1 MCDSVCVCVC
11 VCGGVTQCV
20 CVCDSVCVSVCV
32 CVCVQYANLHVLT
45 NQAEPPPMFAL
56 VSYGKPLDGPLPLQ
70 INTVMITP
78 QILP

>member
-1 MCDSVCVCVC
+1 MHVCVRLSVCVGGGLSVCECVC
-11 VCGGVTQCV
+11 VH
-20 CVCDSVCVSVCV
+20 
-32 CVCVQYANLHVLT
+32 YANLHVLT
-45 NQAEPPPMFAL
+45 NQAELPPMCAL